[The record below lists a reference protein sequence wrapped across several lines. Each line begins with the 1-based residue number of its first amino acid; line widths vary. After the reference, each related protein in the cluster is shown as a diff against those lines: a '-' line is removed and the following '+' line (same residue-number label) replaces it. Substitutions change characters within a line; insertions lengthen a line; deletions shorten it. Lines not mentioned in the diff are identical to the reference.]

1 MLNPLKWKRVDQA
14 RLLFAVAFG
23 ALLGFTAG
31 SRDLWFN
38 ILCALVGAV
47 LWAGGF
53 IIIGLLGST
62 LMPRRFPAPWMI
74 EELNDAC
81 CFVVIG

>member
-38 ILCALVGAV
+38 ILGALIGAV
-47 LWAGGF
+47 LVGGWF
-53 IIIGLLGST
+53 YYY
-62 LMPRRFPAPWMI
+62 RAFR
-74 EELNDAC
+74 
-81 CFVVIG
+81 

>member
-1 MLNPLKWKRVDQA
+1 MLNPLKWKRVDQV

-38 ILCALVGAV
+38 LLCALIGAV
-47 LWAGGF
+47 LVGGWF
-53 IIIGLLGST
+53 YYYRAS
-62 LMPRRFPAPWMI
+62 RQ
-74 EELNDAC
+74 
-81 CFVVIG
+81 